1 MKKFYNPFE
10 LFSKRQLLIFGL
22 VFLVVGSFI
31 GYLFNG
37 RFDGIV
43 DVHFVALTEL
53 SEVFIDNCINT
64 LLLSVFLFLY
74 GLTINKKTRI
84 IDLLNTAL
92 LARIPFYVIPIFNVN
107 NLIIKTKDDLMQM
120 ANTNSFE
127 SMTMTDTI
135 IILVLG
141 VLALV
146 TLVWFAILV
155 WNGFRVATN
164 AKGTKKVVFFIT
176 VVLAVEIVSKHL
188 IIQLKL

>member
-10 LFSKRQLLIFGL
+10 LFSERQLLFFGL
-22 VFLVVGSFI
+22 IVFVVGSFI

-43 DVHFVALTEL
+43 DLDFVALTEL

-64 LLLSVFLFLY
+64 LLLTVLLYLY
-74 GLTINKKTRI
+74 GLAINTKTRI

-92 LARIPFYVIPIFNVN
+92 IARIPFYVLPFFNVN
-107 NLIIKTKDDLMQM
+107 NLIITTTDSLLQM

-127 SMTMTDTI
+127 SLTVTDTI
-135 IILVLG
+135 IILVFG
-141 VLALV
+141 VMALV
-146 TLVWFAILV
+146 TLIWFAILL

-164 AKGTKKVVFFIT
+164 AKGTKKVVLFIV
-176 VVLAVEIVSKHL
+176 VVLAAEIVSKYL
-188 IIQLKL
+188 IIQFN